1 MNRDKKRIRKEILG
15 KRGAL
20 TEREVREHS
29 LLIKEKL
36 FGLREFKDAKLI
48 MFYVSFRNEVR
59 TEEMIEEAM
68 ASGKKIALPVTTPK
82 KDMRPYLVFN
92 LREDLAPGCFGIPEP
107 KECPDREVNA
117 KDIDMIVVPGVAF
130 DREGGRIGFGQG
142 FYDRF
147 LHSILP
153 RPFCVGLAFELQ
165 VLETLPLEKYD
176 ETLDAIITERQIY
189 AAE

>member
-82 KDMRPYLVFN
+82 KDMKPYLVFN
-92 LREDLAPGCFGIPEP
+92 LREDLAPGRFGIPEP
-107 KECPDREVNA
+107 KERPDRKVNA

-147 LHSILP
+147 LNGTVS
-153 RPFCVGLAFELQ
+153 FCVGLAFELQ
-165 VLETLPLEKYD
+165 VVETLPLEKYD